1 MQAAFNTFG
10 KLFSNTVVFVLAYIL
25 LMLPTYYLPYV
36 GSNSAILAG
45 LGAATGM
52 GLSPQFWMHL
62 TCLYLLVVITWLRG
76 CQIAKQWIA
85 VFPVIASV
93 FDMVPG
99 VNLVPLVPTAM
110 HICAL
115 IFGARGSAR
124 QAEAASV
131 SVLGGS
137 IAAAG
142 AVAMLAGLVHGFTWY
157 ERYPKP
163 QVANSSAS
171 TMGSQRTSPQSQ
183 SSTASPKTAGVAT
196 SQSPSATASD
206 MRASA
211 IGQWHDGGPACA
223 SIRKGADERSLIFR
237 SWYCEA
243 DESAAKALTLI
254 HDATVSAYV
263 DEASGLSIRTRPD
276 GKLEVSAKSS
286 VRERLGDGVFL
297 DKDLTLLSKK

>member
-1 MQAAFNTFG
+1 MQAVLNTVG
-10 KLFSNTVVFVLAYIL
+10 KLFANTVVFVLAYIL

-36 GSNSAILAG
+36 GSNSAVLAG

-76 CQIAKQWIA
+76 CQIQKQWIT

-99 VNLVPLVPTAM
+99 VNLVPLIPTAM

-115 IFGARGSAR
+115 VFGARGNAQ
-124 QAEAASV
+124 QAESAPV
-131 SVLGGS
+131 PVLGGS

-142 AVAMLAGLVHGFTWY
+142 AVAVLAGLVHGFTWY

-163 QVANSSAS
+163 QVASSSSA
-171 TMGSQRTSPQSQ
+171 TTGSQRTTPKPLSSIASPQ
-183 SSTASPKTAGVAT
+183 AAGVAT
-196 SQSPSATASD
+196 KQSPSATASD
-206 MRASA
+206 VRTSA

-223 SIRKGADERSLIFR
+223 SIRKGANDRSLIFR

-243 DESAAKALTLI
+243 DESVAKALILT

-263 DEASGLSIRTRPD
+263 DEESGLSVRTRSD
-276 GKLEVSAKSS
+276 GKLEVSAKSNI
-286 VRERLGDGVFL
+286 RERLGDGVFL